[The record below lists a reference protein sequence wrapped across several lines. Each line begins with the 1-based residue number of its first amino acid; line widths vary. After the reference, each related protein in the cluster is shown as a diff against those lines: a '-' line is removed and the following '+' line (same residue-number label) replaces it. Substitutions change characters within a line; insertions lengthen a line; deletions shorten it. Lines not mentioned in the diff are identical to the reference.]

1 MTDFNKILEEL
12 KVLIHVGNEI
22 KILEQLARLHPA
34 DVADVI
40 EQLDDDIKTR
50 MFGLL
55 DIKTASDVIAELD
68 EISRELIIEETPS
81 EKLSLIVDEMDT
93 DDAADLIAD
102 IADVSKEEAET
113 VLKQIS
119 PEHQEEIQQ
128 LLEYDEESAG
138 GIMQMELIS
147 VHQEDS
153 VKNVIEIIRENREE
167 AESIHNLFV
176 VEDDDHLIG
185 IVPLWEILL
194 GAPDSKVKELMKPA
208 EIIANVNMDQE
219 EVAKI
224 FAKYDIISLPV
235 VDDTEKL
242 LGRITIDDIVDVLD
256 EEASED
262 IYHIA
267 GAGDEEDILSRS
279 LIDNLK
285 ARVPWLMFSLLA
297 GLVMMSIIHHYNGM
311 IEQIVALAVFFPVVM
326 ASGGNVALQSS
337 VIGVRGLATGAI
349 TPFDLTRNVIREV
362 RVAIGLSL
370 LYVIVLGC
378 LVLIL
383 FPDFSRILLSV
394 CLSLAIIILMAATI
408 GISIPIMF
416 KRINVDPAVSTSPM
430 VTSLMDIIG
439 LFIYFVIAKIILF

>member
-1 MTDFNKILEEL
+1 MTDFNKILKEL
-12 KVLIHVGNEI
+12 KVMIRVGNEI

-40 EQLDDDIKTR
+40 EQLDDESKTR
-50 MFGLL
+50 LFGLL
-55 DIKTASDVIAELD
+55 DIKIASDVIAELD
-68 EISRELIIEETPS
+68 EISRELIIEETPP
-81 EKLSLIVDEMDT
+81 EKLSQIVDEMET

-102 IADVSKEEAET
+102 IADLSKEEAET

-138 GIMQMELIS
+138 GIMQMELMS

-153 VKNVIEIIRENREE
+153 VKNIVEIIRENREE

-176 VEDDDHLIG
+176 VEDDDRLIG

-194 GAPDSKVKELMKPA
+194 GTPDSKVKELMKPA
-208 EIIANVNMDQE
+208 EILANVNMDQE

-224 FAKYDIISLPV
+224 FSKYDIISLPV
-235 VDDTEKL
+235 VDDNEKL

-297 GLVMMSIIHHYNGM
+297 GLVMMSIIQHYNGM
-311 IEQIVALAVFFPVVM
+311 IEEIVALAVFFPVVM

-337 VIGVRGLATGAI
+337 VIGVRGLATGSI
-349 TPFDLTRNVIREV
+349 TPLDLTRNVYREI
-362 RVAIGLSL
+362 RVAIGLSF

-383 FPDFSRILLSV
+383 FPDFSRLLFSV
-394 CLSLAIIILMAATI
+394 CLSLTIIILMAATI
-408 GISIPIMF
+408 GITIPIMF
-416 KRINVDPAVSTSPM
+416 KRINIDPAVSTSPM

-439 LFIYFVIAKIILF
+439 LFIYFVVAKIILF